1 MLCSVLLSL
10 TGQHT
15 IPPATFVK
23 VYFHGTQRSSQSYE
37 LWPQH
42 EEKLKQGNLNF
53 SLIFSMFYRLAFLLL
68 ETRGEFYVET
78 LFSMHVN
85 R

>member
-1 MLCSVLLSL
+1 MGHNGALNLMNCD
-10 TGQHT
+10 
-15 IPPATFVK
+15 PNMK
-23 VYFHGTQRSSQSYE
+23 K
-37 LWPQH
+37 
-42 EEKLKQGNLNF
+42 KLKQGNLNF